1 MKTLIVYKYKA
12 NNFIKRVEIDE
23 KHTEEELYDALE
35 KYNNENTYELS
46 AELFFFEET
55 DVYYNV
61 LLFLLGKDKYKT
73 AYTISNL
80 IDKLDDIKKDIDDTS
95 TEIDRIRWKVEDYC
109 NDIKNLVKNE

>member
-23 KHTEEELYDALE
+23 KHTEAELYEALE
-35 KYNNENTYELS
+35 KYNNDNTYELS

-73 AYTISNL
+73 AHTINNL
-80 IDKLDDIKKDIDDTS
+80 IDNLNEIKNDIEDTATELD
-95 TEIDRIRWKVEDYC
+95 RMRWKVEDYY
-109 NDIKNLVKNE
+109 NDIKKIVKE